1 MPDEIDDSRGLT
13 KPQKAARRCGP
24 VNLLVVLLLV
34 AAPAW
39 YFFHELAEKI
49 QWSSSGGKRRV
60 YDCVIITAASGAE
73 LSPRISRDVA
83 ARLDTALGHHAETE
97 FFLVLSRGGS
107 TSKPSPLDEDGLA
120 VDEAKRSARYLLER
134 GVESRRILIAPAPS
148 SNAGIANAAIARLMH
163 ADLRGWKS
171 LLIISAQHELPIT
184 KLVFDWVFALP
195 PARGGGM
202 GGGRGR
208 GLYQRPSEPVPTIEY
223 EVSDQSHLHTHT
235 QSTHSPTAL
244 CTLLADFVVCAE
256 CDTGERG
263 DARR

>member
-97 FFLVLSRGGS
+97 FFLVLSRGS